1 MTEVLGGRQ
10 PTYAWKPK
18 KEEGRGR
25 KKGGG
30 EKREGKEKQRNVT
43 LQSLYKLKVTKGS
56 LQE

>member
-30 EKREGKEKQRNVT
+30 EKNKGRKNKETSPYSHCKN
-43 LQSLYKLKVTKGS
+43 LVTKGS